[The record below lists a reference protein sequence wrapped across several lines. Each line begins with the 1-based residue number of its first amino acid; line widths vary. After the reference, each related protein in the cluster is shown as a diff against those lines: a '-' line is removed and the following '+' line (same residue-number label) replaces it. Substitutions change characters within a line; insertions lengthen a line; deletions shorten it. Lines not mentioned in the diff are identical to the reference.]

1 MKFFMKLIFIV
12 SMIFG
17 ISYANNVSID
27 QNSYKVLDLEKRA
40 KNIKVTDS
48 KIVEVTFIE
57 DKADPFKKLKVLGK
71 DFGNVSLLITY
82 EDGTIET
89 VDVSVVKNIKSI
101 VAAVQEKYP
110 NVKISQSNDNI
121 IIDGVVDSIPDKE
134 KIKDM
139 FKKAGIDT
147 DNRFIDLATT
157 SNTKKMV
164 RIKLYIAEINNDKGM
179 TLKNNWSVGFKN
191 YHVDDSGTLSRAV
204 KYDYQ
209 GANSAQYA
217 SYDPAV
223 TDAMSSILAQS
234 VSLTGGLTSTA
245 NYLTNKFNVGL
256 TLNYLASQGVATILT
271 ESTLLTTEDKAAKFL
286 AGGEL
291 LIKKQTL
298 NASGIPATEYEEKE
312 YGIILDILASKIINN
327 DYIDL
332 TISTQSKQI
341 DSNKA
346 NWVDNIPAFTNR
358 RVETNVVAQNGST
371 IVLGGLINNQDTK
384 NIDKIPLLGDIPI
397 LGHLFRSKD
406 FQNGSS
412 ELVFFITPEVV
423 EPSQNFQ
430 ADKLENFKTTMKE
443 KNEAMEESSKIGLNP
458 FKSDEKKE
466 ETK

>member
-1 MKFFMKLIFIV
+1 
-12 SMIFG
+12 
-17 ISYANNVSID
+17 
-27 QNSYKVLDLEKRA
+27 
-40 KNIKVTDS
+40 
-48 KIVEVTFIE
+48 
-57 DKADPFKKLKVLGK
+57 
-71 DFGNVSLLITY
+71 
-82 EDGTIET
+82 
-89 VDVSVVKNIKSI
+89 
-101 VAAVQEKYP
+101 
-110 NVKISQSNDNI
+110 
-121 IIDGVVDSIPDKE
+121 
-134 KIKDM
+134 
-139 FKKAGIDT
+139 
-147 DNRFIDLATT
+147 
-157 SNTKKMV
+157 
-164 RIKLYIAEINNDKGM
+164 M

-191 YHVDDSGTLSRAV
+191 YHVDDDGDVSRAV
-204 KYDYQ
+204 KFDYL

-271 ESTLLTTEDKAAKFL
+271 ESTLITTEDKAAKFL

-312 YGIILDILASKIINN
+312 YGIILDILASKIINK

-430 ADKLENFKTTMKE
+430 ADKLENFKNTMKE
-443 KNEAMEESSKIGLNP
+443 KNEAMEEASKIDLNP

>member
-1 MKFFMKLIFIV
+1 MKFFIKLIFIV
-12 SMIFG
+12 SMILG
-17 ISYANNVSID
+17 ISYANNVSIE

-57 DKADPFKKLKVLGK
+57 DKLDPFKKLKVLGK

-82 EDGTIET
+82 EDGSIDTF
-89 VDVSVVKNIKSI
+89 DFSVVKNIKSI

-121 IIDGVVDSIPDKE
+121 IIDGIVDSIPDKE

-157 SNTKKMV
+157 NNTKKMV

-179 TLKNNWSVGFKN
+179 TLKNNWSLGFKN
-191 YHVDDSGTLSRAV
+191 YHIDDKNNVAFKHTTAGLDRTH
-204 KYDYQ
+204 
-209 GANSAQYA
+209 YA
-217 SYDPAV
+217 SYMPEV
-223 TDAMSSILAQS
+223 SDAMGAIMAQS
-234 VSLTGGLTSTA
+234 VSLTGGLTSSA

-271 ESTLLTTEDKAAKFL
+271 ESTLLTTEDKVAKFL

-430 ADKLENFKTTMKE
+430 ADKLENFKNTMKE
-443 KNEAMEESSKIGLNP
+443 KNEAMEDASKIGLNP

>member
-1 MKFFMKLIFIV
+1 
-12 SMIFG
+12 
-17 ISYANNVSID
+17 
-27 QNSYKVLDLEKRA
+27 
-40 KNIKVTDS
+40 
-48 KIVEVTFIE
+48 
-57 DKADPFKKLKVLGK
+57 LGK

-82 EDGTIET
+82 EDGAIET
-89 VDVSVVKNIKSI
+89 FDFSVVKNIKSI

-121 IIDGVVDSIPDKE
+121 IIDGMVDSIPDKE

-157 SNTKKMV
+157 NNTKKMV

-191 YHVDDSGTLSRAV
+191 YHIDDDNNVAY
-204 KYDYQ
+204 KYDAA
-209 GANSAQYA
+209 GLNSTHYA
-217 SYDPAV
+217 SYMPEV
-223 TDAMSSILAQS
+223 SDAMGAIMAQS

-430 ADKLENFKTTMKE
+430 ADKLENFRNTMKE
-443 KNEAMEESSKIGLNP
+443 KNEAMEDASKIGLNP

>member
-1 MKFFMKLIFIV
+1 MKFVIKLIFIV
-12 SMIFG
+12 AMILG
-17 ISYANNVSID
+17 ISYADNISIE
-27 QNSYKVLDLEKRA
+27 QNSYKVLDLGKRA

-57 DKADPFKKLKVLGK
+57 DKLDPFKKLKVLGK

-82 EDGTIET
+82 EDGAIET
-89 VDVSVVKNIKSI
+89 FDFSVVKNIKSI

-121 IIDGVVDSIPDKE
+121 IIDGIVDSIPDKE
-134 KIKDM
+134 RIKDM

-157 SNTKKMV
+157 NNTKKMV

-191 YHVDDSGTLSRAV
+191 YHIDDDNNVAY
-204 KYDYQ
+204 KYDAS
-209 GANSAQYA
+209 GLNTTHYA
-217 SYDPAV
+217 SYMPEV
-223 TDAMSSILAQS
+223 SDAMNAIMAQS
-234 VSLTGGLTSTA
+234 VSLTGGLTSSA

-271 ESTLLTTEDKAAKFL
+271 ESTLLTTEDKVAKFL
-286 AGGEL
+286 AGGEI
-291 LIKKQTL
+291 LIKKQTF
-298 NASGIPATEYEEKE
+298 NASGIPSTEYEEKE
-312 YGIILDILASKIINN
+312 YGIILDILASKIINK

-423 EPSQNFQ
+423 EPSTNFQ
-430 ADKLENFKTTMKE
+430 ADKLENFKNTMNE
-443 KNEAMEESSKIGLNP
+443 KNEAMEEASKIGLNP

>member
-12 SMIFG
+12 SMILG

-286 AGGEL
+286 AGGGASYQ
-291 LIKKQTL
+291 KT
-298 NASGIPATEYEEKE
+298 NAKC
-312 YGIILDILASKIINN
+312 
-327 DYIDL
+327 
-332 TISTQSKQI
+332 
-341 DSNKA
+341 
-346 NWVDNIPAFTNR
+346 
-358 RVETNVVAQNGST
+358 
-371 IVLGGLINNQDTK
+371 
-384 NIDKIPLLGDIPI
+384 
-397 LGHLFRSKD
+397 
-406 FQNGSS
+406 
-412 ELVFFITPEVV
+412 
-423 EPSQNFQ
+423 
-430 ADKLENFKTTMKE
+430 
-443 KNEAMEESSKIGLNP
+443 
-458 FKSDEKKE
+458 
-466 ETK
+466 